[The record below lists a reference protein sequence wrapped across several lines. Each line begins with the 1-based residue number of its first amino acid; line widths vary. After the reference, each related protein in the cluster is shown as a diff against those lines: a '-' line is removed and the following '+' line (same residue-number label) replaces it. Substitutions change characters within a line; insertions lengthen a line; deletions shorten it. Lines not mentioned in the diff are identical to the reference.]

1 MNNRTIVYVDGFN
14 LHYGALCGTSYEWLD
29 LDRLFRLLRPHDDF
43 RRIRYFSALLTGTDA
58 VPQRTYLRALATTPR
73 VQTTLGRFKLRRVRC
88 RVAGCTMPGARRFSA
103 FEEKR
108 TDVTIGIQML
118 DDAYQDECD
127 RLLLVSGDSDLV
139 PAVRLVKDRFPEKR
153 VHVYVPAR
161 NETRGA
167 AVELRGVADSARL
180 LPLQLLPHSQF
191 PTRIIDPFGRRI
203 TKPAIWQ
210 NEE

>member
-1 MNNRTIVYVDGFN
+1 V
-14 LHYGALCGTSYEWLD
+14 
-29 LDRLFRLLRPHDDF
+29 
-43 RRIRYFSALLTGTDA
+43 
-58 VPQRTYLRALATTPR
+58 
-73 VQTTLGRFKLRRVRC
+73 
-88 RVAGCTMPGARRFSA
+88 

-118 DDAYQDECD
+118 DDAYQDLCD
-127 RLLLVSGDSDLV
+127 QLLLVSGDSDLV
-139 PAVRLVKDRFPEKR
+139 PAVRLVKERFPEKR

-167 AVELRGVADSARL
+167 AVELRGAADSARL

-203 TKPAIWQ
+203 TKPVIWQ
-210 NEE
+210 NEAR